1 MMVTSLRRRVSLWL
15 HRVATWIWSPPP
27 RTVENPVL
35 ARALVLVDAVGRSA
49 DPAASGEF
57 KRHTVYA
64 RLLKEFPATRR
75 RDVGLFIEAAV
86 QQVQK

>member
-1 MMVTSLRRRVSLWL
+1 MMMASLRRRVALAL
-15 HRVATWIWSPPP
+15 HRVAAWIWTPPP
-27 RTVENPVL
+27 QTVANPVL
-35 ARALVLVDAVGRSA
+35 ARALVLVDAVDRSA

-75 RDVGLFIEAAV
+75 RDVALFIEASV
-86 QQVQK
+86 QQILK